1 MTNVSA
7 TPEKLAIRHGL
18 RAAAEE
24 VLSGKG
30 YKVERVPGAG
40 KSSLRRIT
48 KGSVSKLVTIRTT
61 QDKWIAFP
69 RNKQDTA
76 FTTLEEVDFVVAAS
90 VNDKHNPTRA
100 QIHMLPGDE
109 MRERFERNY
118 EARKKSGYTI
128 PKGRGI
134 WVSLYEKDAKEP
146 ATRVAA
152 GAGLKYPEI
161 GNLPLVPVEGTT
173 DEADELDA
181 APEES
186 VAPNVEQP
194 LTIAE
199 AKRRLAQSLG
209 VPEKSITI
217 TITG

>member
-7 TPEKLAIRHGL
+7 TKEKLEIRHGL
-18 RAAAEE
+18 RAAGESALE
-24 VLSGKG
+24 GKG
-30 YKVERVPGAG
+30 WKVERVPGAG

-48 KGSVSKLVTIRTT
+48 KGGVSKVVTIRTT

-90 VNDKHNPTRA
+90 VDDKDNPRFA

-118 EARKKSGYTI
+118 EARKTAGYTL

-134 WVSLYEKDAKEP
+134 WVSLYEQDAKQP
-146 ATRVAA
+146 ATRVGA
-152 GAGLKYPEI
+152 GAGLKHPAI
-161 GNLPLVPVEGTT
+161 ATLPIPRDGVVV
-173 DEADELDA
+173 DEADADELDV
-181 APEES
+181 EETFT
-186 VAPNVEQP
+186 PNVEPP

-199 AKRRLAQSLG
+199 AKRRLAESLG
-209 VPEKSITI
+209 VPVEAINITI
-217 TITG
+217 NA